1 MQKQPHRAVEKT
13 ADNRYWQNQTRT
25 DDAELD
31 PPAEFDAY
39 EPPTLHPRAATANAP
54 ASGGHA
60 PRVADGAPLRTPR
73 GGDTG

>member
-39 EPPTLHPRAATANAP
+39 EPPTLHPGGTTADR
-54 ASGGHA
+54 GHT
-60 PRVADGAPLRTPR
+60 PRVADGAPFRTPR
-73 GGDTG
+73 GGDSG